1 MDRKAQQEK
10 LGISWWSPGKTSL
23 QRQTSDNPRLWR
35 CQRLYAVSFG
45 TCWPLQARNPVL
57 HGGLLLTWTKYSFQ
71 YFMQGSLPPF
81 TEVWLTFGTVV
92 TCTNTFFLKDKT
104 ILYCG
109 TIYCRIA
116 ITAIKGGT
124 SFFLVALSLLTLIV
138 IPLFGGVLHFCA
150 SFLVF
155 QSQRESAK
163 KVWMTALLATSDSAV
178 KQLLAVL

>member
-10 LGISWWSPGKTSL
+10 LGISWWSPGETSL

-35 CQRLYAVSFG
+35 CQRLYAVSFR

-81 TEVWLTFGTVV
+81 TEVWLTFGTVL

-104 ILYCG
+104 IC
-109 TIYCRIA
+109 IIVPISIA
-116 ITAIKGGT
+116 ITAIKGGHELFSCRT
-124 SFFLVALSLLTLIV
+124 IAAHADCYSAIWGGSAFSRI
-138 IPLFGGVLHFCA
+138 LFGFSKSARKREKSLND
-150 SFLVF
+150 SFVSNLW
-155 QSQRESAK
+155 QCC
-163 KVWMTALLATSDSAV
+163 
-178 KQLLAVL
+178 